1 MSSISGDISGVY
13 GTCLLHYK
21 VMQMP
26 DNGLITC
33 PVNSSNLICTI
44 FVQKVVTLCVCETFL
59 YNLVMTV

>member
-1 MSSISGDISGVY
+1 MNCISGVY

-33 PVNSSNLICTI
+33 QVNSTNLIFI
-44 FVQKVVTLCVCETFL
+44 LFVQKVVTLYVKPSL
-59 YNLVMTV
+59 